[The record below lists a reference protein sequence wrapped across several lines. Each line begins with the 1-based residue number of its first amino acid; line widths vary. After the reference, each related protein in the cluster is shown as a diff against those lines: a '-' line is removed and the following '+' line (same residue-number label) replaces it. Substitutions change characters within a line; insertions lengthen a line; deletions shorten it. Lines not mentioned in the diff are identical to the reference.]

1 MNENRKLKKLLAE
14 RHEYVRCEIEG
25 GRLENVISLMDS
37 LSAAFK
43 LPRTEYDRSECTPYS
58 NEVSDRYCL
67 DEYVNAS
74 FVPTAGTLF
83 IAAQNP
89 LDEKKHVFIDLLMKS
104 NTRLVVSL
112 INDAKYFDEEWL
124 QERKT
129 IELEGKE
136 VFVDEVYVIKNTSI
150 RRLRYINWVDFSVLP
165 PNEMD
170 FFHRYFD
177 AIRTETVLVHCIAGV
192 GRTGTFIMYDILKK
206 TEALTLDIFI
216 STFICLRSLRAHL
229 VTNKV
234 QLEFLRNVFLA
245 NNRSHDAKKANPK
258 PQQTSFNSP

>member
-1 MNENRKLKKLLAE
+1 MDEKNKLKKLLTE
-14 RHEYVRCEIEG
+14 SYEYIRCEIEG
-25 GRLENVISLMDS
+25 NRLENVISLMDS
-37 LSAAFK
+37 LSASFK
-43 LPRTEYDRSECTPYS
+43 LPRTEYDRSGCTPY
-58 NEVSDRYCL
+58 NKEVSDTYNL

-74 FVPTAGTLF
+74 FVPTAGTLY

-89 LDEKKHVFIDLLMKS
+89 LDNKKDVFIYLLIKS

-112 INDAKYFDEEWL
+112 INDTKYFDEECL
-124 QERKT
+124 HERK
-129 IELEGKE
+129 IVEFEGRE
-136 VFVDEVYVIKNTSI
+136 IFVDEVYAIKDKLI

-165 PNEMD
+165 PDEMD

-206 TEALTLDIFI
+206 AEALTLDMFI
-216 STFICLRSLRAHL
+216 NTFICLRSLRAHL

-234 QLEFLRNVFLA
+234 QLEFLKNTFLA
-245 NNRSHDAKKANPK
+245 NNHNHDMKINTE
-258 PQQTSFNSP
+258 PQQTSFNSSP